1 MRFLLHSTVLLISL
15 TTLSAP
21 AHAQVDWS
29 EYDELYQAVVESHR
43 AAADSP
49 DWNDDAIGC
58 DGRFLTW
65 LEAVVVTAEF
75 EALPEDRQLS
85 LLNAQNR
92 VQFLR
97 ARLYLQQGECDSARE
112 DIEAIGQRPNVDE
125 ELRQALDGVLAE
137 VQQCVPPI
145 QTATLRITCTPTD
158 AEVLIDGQ
166 PVGLANDTFE
176 VELGEHQVVLR
187 ADGFD
192 DASFLINA
200 QVEGEMIEHGPISL
214 ELVQPVVPE
223 PPETGPTETMA
234 ETNQVPVGEEEGV
247 GLRDLVPPVGDPGMV
262 SYVLIGAGASLL
274 IAGLVYDLAITA
286 ETRDDFEALQSE
298 CENGCSDDRY
308 AEAEALQGDIDG
320 AKVVDGVL
328 YGSAIIATTV
338 GVILLVT
345 SGDSGDD
352 SSVVVA
358 PEIGPQRFGGVV
370 SVGF

>member
-1 MRFLLHSTVLLISL
+1 MRFCLTSGLLIVGL
-15 TTLSAP
+15 TALSAP
-21 AHAQVDWS
+21 AYAQVDWS
-29 EYDELYQAVVESHR
+29 QYDELYQAVVESHR
-43 AAADSP
+43 AAADSA
-49 DWNDDAIGC
+49 DRNDDAIGC
-58 DGRFLTW
+58 DSRFLTW
-65 LEAVVVTAEF
+65 IEAVVVTAEF

-97 ARLYLQQGECDSARE
+97 ARLYLQQNQCDSARA
-112 DIEAIGQRPNVDE
+112 DIEAIGERPNVDE

-145 QTATLRITCTPTD
+145 QTANLRITCTPAD

-166 PVGLANDTFE
+166 PVGLASDTYE

-187 ADGFD
+187 AEGFD
-192 DASFLINA
+192 DASFRVNA

-214 ELVQPVVPE
+214 ESVQPEVPDLAE
-223 PPETGPTETMA
+223 AESTETVTEA
-234 ETNQVPVGEEEGV
+234 SQAPVGGEEGV
-247 GLRDLVPPVGDPGMV
+247 GLRDFVPPVGDPGMV

-298 CENGCSDDRY
+298 CESSCSDERY
-308 AEAEALQGDIDG
+308 AEAEALQGDIDT

-358 PEIGPQRFGGVV
+358 PDIGPERFGGVV